1 MASNTAFLLAS
12 VALLGVILLQNT
24 TVSGRDIPRT
34 ESTNI
39 AARLQSGGIMECWNA
54 LYELKSCTNEIVLFF
69 LNGETKLGVSCCEA
83 VDVITNSCWPALRC
97 SLLSA
102 LHQKKQMS
110 SVAFARIQ
118 TLAALPRLLLP
129 IKLDCDLLPY

>member
-1 MASNTAFLLAS
+1 MASNTTFLFAT

-24 TVSGRDIPRT
+24 TVAGRDLPTTT

-39 AARLQSGGIMECWNA
+39 AARLQIGGLMECWNA

-83 VDVITNSCWPALRC
+83 VDVITTNCWPAMLTSLGFTSEEANVLRGFC
-97 SLLSA
+97 HDPNTSG
-102 LHQKKQMS
+102 S
-110 SVAFARIQ
+110 SP
-118 TLAALPRLLLP
+118 AASPN
-129 IKLDCDLLPY
+129 KA